1 MIDTPSLILK
11 IVSPMNLNP
20 IDFFVMESS
29 DFHVESLI
37 SSTVVDPCL
46 ITLVV
51 LSSSSW
57 SMVNGQSR
65 IVVETNGLKYVDL
78 GLR

>member
-1 MIDTPSLILK
+1 MILK
-11 IVSPMNLNP
+11 IVSPMNLKP
-20 IDFFVMESS
+20 IDFLVMESS
-29 DFHVESLI
+29 AFQVESLT
-37 SSTVVDPCL
+37 SSTVVEPCL
-46 ITLVV
+46 MILVV

-78 GLR
+78 NLR